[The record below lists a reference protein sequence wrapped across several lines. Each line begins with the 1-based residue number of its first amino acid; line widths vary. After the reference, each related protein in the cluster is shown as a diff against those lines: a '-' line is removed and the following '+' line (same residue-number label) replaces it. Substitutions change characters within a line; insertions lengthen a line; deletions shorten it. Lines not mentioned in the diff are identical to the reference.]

1 MKLRFTGV
9 LIICAV
15 CALCKRFR
23 IASLRKP
30 PCFVNSGPAAI
41 SCAYSF
47 PSSLV
52 HLHPTHASGV
62 GPSLDCI
69 CLCAQVD
76 STRMMQFPDLS
87 STGSHL
93 RVDTGTIGTARAIW
107 LCDPLLDGSQL
118 SLVCPPLSASKA
130 GFEVFSKTDSSYPI
144 LLNWLI
150 SCPMLLWPLVFII
163 QVGLGLDIPSV
174 TWWQLP

>member
-1 MKLRFTGV
+1 MELSFTRVLRT
-9 LIICAV
+9 CAV

-23 IASLRKP
+23 IASLRRP
-30 PCFVNSGPAAI
+30 PCFVNAGPAAI

-47 PSSLV
+47 PSSLF
-52 HLHPTHASGV
+52 HLHPTHASGA

-69 CLCAQVD
+69 CVRAQAD
-76 STRMMQFPDLS
+76 STRMMQFPYHS

-93 RVDTGTIGTARAIW
+93 RVDAGTIRTAMAIW
-107 LCDPLLDGSQL
+107 LCDPLLDSSQL
-118 SLVCPPLSASKA
+118 SLVCPPLWACKA

-150 SCPMLLWPLVFII
+150 YCSMFLWPLVFII
-163 QVGLGLDIPSV
+163 QVGLGLNIPSV